1 MVPVRLARW
10 GRSHSRWPPLAVRGA
25 ISTRKVILK
34 NIFDARRPLTA
45 AALFAAL
52 ALAGCSAPQATAP
65 QPLPSTGSATPSP
78 TKTTGPWGDFPTAA
92 EACKTISEQATGA
105 SLLPLSAAQ
114 GKTAELEQ
122 YKAEL
127 SRTAER
133 VPESLKADFA
143 KLNQVAVAGLS
154 DQSVYSSGKF
164 QAAMTPVTGWLAA
177 NCK

>member
-1 MVPVRLARW
+1 M
-10 GRSHSRWPPLAVRGA
+10 
-25 ISTRKVILK
+25 K
-34 NIFDARRPLTA
+34 NILPAVARPLTLA
-45 AALFAAL
+45 AVVSAL
-52 ALAGCSAPQATAP
+52 ALTACSAPEASAPASSAPAPATA
-65 QPLPSTGSATPSP
+65 SATATPSATASP
-78 TKTTGPWGDFPTAA
+78 GPWGDFPSAA

-105 SLLPLSAAQ
+105 SLLPMSAAQ

-133 VPESLKADFA
+133 VPDSLKAAFS

-154 DQSVYSSGKF
+154 DQTVYSSGKF
-164 QAAMTPVTGWLAA
+164 QAAMAPVTGWIAA

>member
-1 MVPVRLARW
+1 M
-10 GRSHSRWPPLAVRGA
+10 
-25 ISTRKVILK
+25 K
-34 NIFDARRPLTA
+34 NILPAVARPLTLA
-45 AALFAAL
+45 AVVSAL
-52 ALAGCSAPQATAP
+52 ALTGCSAPETAAPASSAPAPASAT
-65 QPLPSTGSATPSP
+65 ATPSASS
-78 TKTTGPWGDFPTAA
+78 GPWGDFPSAA

-105 SLLPLSAAQ
+105 SLLPMSAAQ

-133 VPESLKADFA
+133 VPDSLKAAFS

-154 DQSVYSSGKF
+154 DQTVYSSGKF
-164 QAAMTPVTGWLAA
+164 QDAMAPVTGWIAA